1 MHCGKSSG
9 LSLAACVVLA
19 ILAAGFLR
27 EASGQVATGT
37 VRGTVQYEDGR
48 PLSGV
53 WVIIQHDEIGV
64 NYKKDSNPRGQ
75 FVFEDLYPG
84 PYSFTISPGQFIV
97 RSPQQIQVR
106 GGRVMDV
113 TVVVARTA
121 RNTESVGAVDGVG
134 ATEAPPA
141 SPASAPS
148 RSTAGRDRSRL
159 GFAWE

>member
-1 MHCGKSSG
+1 MYCGKSVG
-9 LSLAACVVLA
+9 LSLAACSVLA
-19 ILAAGFLR
+19 ILAAGFMR
-27 EASGQVATGT
+27 EAFGQVATGT

-84 PYSFTISPGQFIV
+84 PYSFTISPGQFII

-106 GGRVMDV
+106 EGRVMDV
-113 TVVVARTA
+113 TVVVARST
-121 RNTESVGAVDGVG
+121 RSTELD
-134 ATEAPPA
+134 
-141 SPASAPS
+141 ASADGARTAEAIGIAHS
-148 RSTAGRDRSRL
+148 RGYHRPRVGRVSN
-159 GFAWE
+159 AW